1 MDRRISVRE
10 LLENAFGFIPGFKS
24 KAELIEDEFQK
35 FLADQQPEEAD
46 RIREMRYFFEAYIR
60 DAHVRAKID
69 TGDFASLNVNP
80 SFTTR
85 DLNDV
90 PVPWRRRIPEY
101 IKDYVSLNPF
111 L

>member
-1 MDRRISVRE
+1 MRE
-10 LLENAFGFIPGFKS
+10 LIEKAFGFIPEFKS

-35 FLADQQPEEAD
+35 FLADQKPEEAD
-46 RIREMRYFFEAYIR
+46 RVREMRYFFEAYIR

-69 TGDFASLNVNP
+69 AGHFADLNVNP
-80 SFTTR
+80 TFTTR
-85 DLNDV
+85 DLKEV
-90 PVPWRRRIPEY
+90 PASWRKRIPEY